1 MKILANDGISYNAIK
16 LLESHNFSVNTK
28 NIKQENL
35 IEFINNEKIE
45 IILVR
50 SATKIRKDL
59 IDKCPSIKLI
69 GRGGV
74 GRITLMQIMQN
85 LQEST

>member
-1 MKILANDGISYNAIK
+1 MMKILANDGISHNGIK
-16 LLESHNFSVNTK
+16 LLESHDFSVNTK

-59 IDKCPSIKLI
+59 IDN
-69 GRGGV
+69 V
-74 GRITLMQIMQN
+74 
-85 LQEST
+85 LQLN